1 MLPSGT
7 IKVKR
12 IYEPPAP
19 EDGERFLVDRLWPR
33 GVSRE
38 AAALTGWLRELAPSE
53 ELRRWFAH
61 EPSRWP
67 EFRERYRRE
76 LQAPEA
82 RRLLEDLARRAQSG
96 PVTLVFAAH
105 DPERNNA
112 RVLQAVLE
120 ELLAVSREAGA

>member
-1 MLPSGT
+1 MLLSGT
-7 IKVKR
+7 VKVKR

-19 EDGERFLVDRLWPR
+19 EDGARYLVDRLWPR

-53 ELRRWFAH
+53 ELRRWFGH
-61 EPSRWP
+61 GPSRWP
-67 EFRERYRRE
+67 QFQEQYRRE

-82 RRLLEDLARRAQSG
+82 QRLLQDLARQAQSG
-96 PVTLVFAAH
+96 PITLVFAAH

-120 ELLAVSREAGA
+120 ELLAAFREGGA